1 MVDYE
6 APLTEEEREEIVELY
21 DGLRVADVVDGLDS
35 YGFNRYVNQMSQDIQ
50 ALHHDYE
57 DFTHQIMG
65 FAHTMRFLPTNKPQY
80 NPDEW
85 GWEAVHSEWGWYEDH
100 VESPSD
106 ITDGDIIVFEA
117 HNVPVGMIGSYNG
130 LDWVSQGANGIVTN
144 SGARDTD
151 ELVIEGV
158 PVYSKTRTKPKWH
171 GRAEFDD
178 EQIPVNVG
186 ECQVRPD
193 DVIVADGDGVVV
205 VPVEYARRV
214 AEAGSKE
221 LESDQEM
228 RGELYDEAGLERD
241 HTLE

>member
-6 APLTEEEREEIVELY
+6 APLATEEREEIVELY

-35 YGFNRYVNQMSQDIQ
+35 YGFTRYVNQMSQDIQ

-57 DFTHQIMG
+57 SFTHQMMG
-65 FAHTMRFLPTNKPQY
+65 FAHTMRYLPTNKPQY
-80 NPDEW
+80 DPDEW
-85 GWEAVHSEWGWYEDH
+85 GWEAVHSDWGWYDEH
-100 VESPSD
+100 VESPND
-106 ITDGDIIVFEA
+106 IQDHDVIVFEA
-117 HNVPVGMIGSYNG
+117 HNIPVGMIGSANG
-130 LDWVSQGANGIVTN
+130 LDWVSQGAAGIVTN

-171 GRAEFDD
+171 GRTEFDS
-178 EQIPVNVG
+178 EQVPVNVG

-205 VPVEYARRV
+205 VPVEYATRV
-214 AEAGSKE
+214 GEAAHKE
-221 LESDQEM
+221 LEQDQEM
-228 RGELYDEAGLERD
+228 RKDLYEAAGLEPD
-241 HTLE
+241 STLE